1 MDENAKPSDL
11 GGVAAAPAAAAG
23 KAGLGGVAKKGL
35 GGVQTRRGLRDI
47 TNKVEEPAPEGV
59 AGKGGKKPG
68 ARVASASVGS
78 ADTGAVAPAAPGTSA
93 GAGVSLSSS
102 SSSSAAKAAAAATTA
117 PSAATAAGGTVA
129 TAGATS
135 TTASRQIRTATRAPT
150 DIDLRDADEPLA
162 VTEYVEDLYVFLRE
176 REIATQVDRR
186 YMDGQPNV
194 NERMRSILI
203 DWLVEVHL
211 KFKLVPDT
219 LYLTVFLIDKY
230 LELEKVCV
238 CVCVACVSEREKR
251 GMQETLREGQGVHGV
266 ARERGVIH
274 KTREFSVS

>member
-1 MDENAKPSDL
+1 MDENAKPSDV
-11 GGVAAAPAAAAG
+11 GAGAPAG

-47 TNKVEEPAPEGV
+47 TNKVEESVAEG

-78 ADTGAVAPAAPGTSA
+78 ADTGAAAPAAPG
-93 GAGVSLSSS
+93 
-102 SSSSAAKAAAAATTA
+102 SSSSAVVVASSSALAKTAAVSSAAAPAAVAT
-117 PSAATAAGGTVA
+117 SDSATAA
-129 TAGATS
+129 
-135 TTASRQIRTATRAPT
+135 RPIRTATRKPT
-150 DIDLRDADEPLA
+150 DIDERDADEPLA

-186 YMDGQPNV
+186 YMESQPNV

-219 LYLTVFLIDKY
+219 LYLTVYLIDKY
-230 LELEKVCV
+230 LGVEKV
-238 CVCVACVSEREKR
+238 R
-251 GMQETLREGQGVHGV
+251 GDRYVF
-266 ARERGVIH
+266 
-274 KTREFSVS
+274 FSI

>member
-1 MDENAKPSDL
+1 MHTRRHAATQENDVFRAGSAMDENAAAGGGKPSEL
-11 GGVAAAPAAAAG
+11 GGG
-23 KAGLGGVAKKGL
+23 SKAGLGGVAKKGL

-47 TNKVEEPAPEGV
+47 TNKVEENGGQAEG
-59 AGKGGKKPG
+59 GKGGKKPG

-78 ADTGAVAPAAPGTSA
+78 ADTGVAAPAAPGTSCAVATVAARPEPVVA
-93 GAGVSLSSS
+93 GAV
-102 SSSSAAKAAAAATTA
+102 AARPAVA
-117 PSAATAAGGTVA
+117 P
-129 TAGATS
+129 
-135 TTASRQIRTATRAPT
+135 TASSRPIRTATRTAT
-150 DIDLRDADEPLA
+150 DIDVRDADEPLA

-186 YMDGQPNV
+186 YMDSQPNV

-219 LYLTVFLIDKY
+219 LYLTVYLIDKY

-238 CVCVACVSEREKR
+238 WSGGWE
-251 GMQETLREGQGVHGV
+251 
-266 ARERGVIH
+266 
-274 KTREFSVS
+274 